1 MASNDS
7 SLVLKVTKPTVFKM
21 RLAPL
26 DSLAAHEKM
35 LKDPCRIPIH
45 SYAYSVPGQD
55 LQNHFKVAFNG
66 PIMGSSVWYVDR
78 DDSLIESLQS
88 TPPPTPAPPKPAPA
102 PPPATSN
109 TSSTAPTPAPPKPD
123 STPTPAPKPA
133 PPPLVLRITR
143 PTVLVRRVAP
153 LESLAANEKLAKD
166 PCRVPLHSY
175 AHSVP
180 GENLQGYMKVAFFG
194 PVNGS
199 SVWYIPKADS
209 VVEGPQANP
218 IKSAPPAT
226 PQPSP
231 KPASSPKPTPSSSQQ
246 RHTNQAGLNLVK
258 QFEGLRLEAYRCPAD
273 VPTIGYGTTAN
284 VKMGDRITPQ
294 KAEEFLKRD
303 LQKFERAVNSAVK
316 VPVNDNQFSALVCF
330 TYNVG
335 YGALQKSTL
344 LKYLN
349 QGKYQAAA
357 QEFMKWNRGGGRVL
371 PGLTRRRQAEQ
382 ALFLKK

>member
-26 DSLAAHEKM
+26 ESLAAHEKM
-35 LKDPCRIPIH
+35 PKDPCRIPIH
-45 SYAYSVPGQD
+45 SYAYSIPGQD
-55 LQNHFKVAFNG
+55 LQNHFKIAFNG

-78 DDSLIESLQS
+78 NDSEIESPKPQ
-88 TPPPTPAPPKPAPA
+88 TPSVSPAPQPAPTNSNQGSPQPAPA
-102 PPPATSN
+102 P
-109 TSSTAPTPAPPKPD
+109 
-123 STPTPAPKPA
+123 PAPKPA
-133 PPPLVLRITR
+133 PPPAPKPAAPPLVLRIAR

-153 LESLAANEKLAKD
+153 LDSLAANEKLAKD
-166 PCRVPLHSY
+166 PCRIPLHSY
-175 AHSVP
+175 AHSIA
-180 GENLQGYMKVAFFG
+180 GEDLKGYMKVAFFG

-199 SVWYIPKADS
+199 SVWYIPKNDC
-209 VVEGPQANP
+209 VVEGPQTE
-218 IKSAPPAT
+218 PA
-226 PQPSP
+226 
-231 KPASSPKPTPSSSQQ
+231 KPKPTPQPTSSPASTPSSSSQQ
-246 RHTNQAGLNLVK
+246 RRINQAGLNLIK
-258 QFEGLRLEAYRCPAD
+258 QFEGLRLEAYRCPAG

-284 VKMGDRITPQ
+284 VKMGDRINAQ
-294 KAEEFLKRD
+294 KAEELLKRD
-303 LQKFERAVNSAVK
+303 LQRFERAVSNAVK
-316 VPVNDNQFSALVCF
+316 VPISDNQFSALVCF